1 MMETMATIFL
11 LLALAAVMQTFIAAN
26 WGIAESA
33 NSTTAGFLAQKQ
45 MACLLGN
52 PNAAFGLGTVPWLD
66 ETESLPIRLN
76 GVEFTVETVLTDCG
90 GESNVRQASVT
101 VRWNEFRGA
110 REFTLVGLVSAD
122 E

>member
-1 MMETMATIFL
+1 MMETTATIFL

-26 WGIAESA
+26 WIVAESA

-52 PNAAFGLGTVPWLD
+52 PNLTSDLGTIPWLD
-66 ETESLPIRLN
+66 ETETLPIRLN
-76 GVEFTVETVLTDCG
+76 GAEFTVETVLTDCG
-90 GESNVRQASVT
+90 GDPDVKQASVT
-101 VRWNEFRGA
+101 VRWNEFRGS